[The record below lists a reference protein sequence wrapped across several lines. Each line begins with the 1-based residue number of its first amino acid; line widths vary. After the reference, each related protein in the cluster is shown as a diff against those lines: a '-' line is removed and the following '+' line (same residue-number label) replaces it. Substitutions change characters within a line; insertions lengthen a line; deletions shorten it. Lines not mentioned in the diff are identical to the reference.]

1 MDDWL
6 TVITLERTP
15 ERFQQFCKWHPAQKI
30 RRFWAVDGTKISRVQ
45 FIRDGLITKANE
57 YLPGALGAA
66 MSHVILW
73 RSCAGG
79 NEIFHIVEDDI
90 VLRGDF
96 WRAAKSLLG
105 TLPDD
110 WDIVLWS
117 HNLDWPVVVGPV
129 LGGENMIIQYG
140 AKDTVTKL
148 EAFKAMTTPG
158 MLMPLLSAAG
168 IGCYSLSPQGAA
180 KFLSMCLP
188 IADTQ
193 ARFAVENHL
202 GWNNTGIDVEMTRH
216 YDKLRAFI
224 AVPPLAVTPNEF
236 TKSTIRGHLAPA
248 NNVGSGQQ
256 AR

>member
-15 ERFQQFCKWHPAQKI
+15 ERFRQFCKWNPAQKI
-30 RRFWAVDGTKISRVQ
+30 RRFWAADGTKIVRERY
-45 FIRDGLITKANE
+45 IRDGLITRANE

-66 MSHVILW
+66 ASHVTLW
-73 RSCAGG
+73 RSCARGD
-79 NEIFHIVEDDI
+79 EIFHIVEDDV

-96 WRAAKSLLG
+96 WRTAKALLG

-117 HNLDWPVVVGPV
+117 HNLDWPVVAGPV

-148 EAFKAMTTPG
+148 DAFKTMTDAAV
-158 MLMPLLSAAG
+158 LLPLLSAAG
-168 IGCYSLSPQGAA
+168 IGSYSLSPRGAA
-180 KFLSMCLP
+180 RLLSMCLP
-188 IADTQ
+188 IGNTQ
-193 ARFAVENHL
+193 ARFAVEDQL
-202 GWNNTGIDVEMTRH
+202 GWNNTGIDVEMARH
-216 YDKLRAFI
+216 YAKLRAYI

-236 TKSTIRGHLAPA
+236 AKSTIRGHLAPVHRL
-248 NNVGSGQQ
+248 NPG
-256 AR
+256 